1 MRVLVGTSGFSYKE
15 WVGTFYPAKTKASD
29 MLAYYASQ
37 LPVVELN
44 NTFYRMP
51 NAALVTGWAERVPD
65 SFRFVLKA
73 PRSITHIRRLVAC
86 DEPLKQFVGVAHLLG
101 DKLGPLLFQLPP
113 QFRKDVPRLTSFL
126 ALVPDSVR
134 IAFEFRHASWADAE
148 VYDAL
153 RAAKV
158 ALCPSDVDDAPPPEL
173 IPTAPFAY
181 LRLRRSD
188 YSDEEIG
195 AWASRIRAHAP
206 EEVYVFMKHE
216 LKAPE
221 LAAKL
226 NVALASNGG

>member
-15 WVGTFYPAKTKASD
+15 WVGTFYPEKTKAAD
-29 MLAYYASQ
+29 MLAYYASR

-51 NAALVTGWAERVPD
+51 NAALIQGWAEKVPD

-73 PRSITHIRRLVAC
+73 PRSITHIRRLVECA
-86 DEPLKQFVGVAHLLG
+86 EPLGRFATVARGLG
-101 DKLGPLLFQLPP
+101 EKLGPVLFQLPP
-113 QFRKDVPRLTSFL
+113 QFRKDVPRLQGFL
-126 ALVPDSVR
+126 SLLDPSLRA
-134 IAFEFRHASWADAE
+134 AFEFRHASWADPE

-153 RAAKV
+153 RAASV

-188 YSDEEIG
+188 YSDQEIRD
-195 AWASRIRAHAP
+195 WADRIHAHAP

-216 LKAPE
+216 LRAPE

-226 NVALASNGG
+226 HRALSV

>member
-15 WVGTFYPAKTKASD
+15 WLGIFYPEKTKAAD
-29 MLAYYASQ
+29 MLAYYASM

-51 NAALVTGWAERVPD
+51 NAALVKGWSERVPD

-73 PRSITHIRRLVAC
+73 PRSITHIRKLNDCA
-86 DEPLKQFVGVAHLLG
+86 EPLKQFTEVASGLG

-113 QFRKDVPRLTSFL
+113 QFRKDLPRLEGFL
-126 ALVPDSVR
+126 ALLPPSVR
-134 IAFEFRHASWADAE
+134 AAFEFRHASWADPD
-148 VYDAL
+148 VYAAL
-153 RAAKV
+153 RASNV

-173 IPTAPFAY
+173 IPTASFAY

-188 YSDEEIG
+188 YSDTEIRD
-195 AWASRIRAHAP
+195 WAGRIRAQAP

-216 LKAPE
+216 LRAPE

-226 NVALASNGG
+226 NHALTEG

>member
-15 WVGTFYPAKTKASD
+15 WLGTFYPAKTKAAD

-51 NAALVTGWAERVPD
+51 NAALIQGWAEKVPD

-73 PRSITHIRRLVAC
+73 PRSITHIRRLVECA
-86 DEPLKQFVGVAHLLG
+86 EPLERFTLLARG
-101 DKLGPLLFQLPP
+101 LGEKLGPLLFQLPP
-113 QFRKDVPRLTSFL
+113 QFRKDLPRLQAFL
-126 ALVPDSVR
+126 SLLDPALR
-134 IAFEFRHASWADAE
+134 AAFEFRHASWADPE
-148 VYDAL
+148 VYEAL

-188 YSDEEIG
+188 YSDQEIRE
-195 AWASRIRAHAP
+195 WADRIRAHAP

-216 LKAPE
+216 LRAPE

-226 NVALASNGG
+226 HHALAG

>member
-1 MRVLVGTSGFSYKE
+1 LVGTSGFSYKE
-15 WVGTFYPAKTKASD
+15 WLGTFYPEKTKAAD
-29 MLAYYASQ
+29 MLAYYAAR

-51 NAALVTGWAERVPD
+51 NAALIKGWAEKVPD

-73 PRSITHIRRLVAC
+73 PRSITHIRRLVDCA
-86 DEPLKQFVGVAHLLG
+86 EPLERFTTVASGLG
-101 DKLGPLLFQLPP
+101 EKLGPVLFQLPP
-113 QFRKDVPRLTSFL
+113 QFRKDLTRLQSFL
-126 ALVPDSVR
+126 ASLPPTLR
-134 IAFEFRHASWADAE
+134 AAFEFRHASWADPE

-153 RAAKV
+153 RAARV

-188 YSDEEIG
+188 YSDEEIRD
-195 AWASRIRAHAP
+195 WAARIRAHAP

-216 LKAPE
+216 LRAPE

-226 NVALASNGG
+226 HEALPTPG